1 MHQTSNFFLP
11 PICTKTSGE
20 IRRVG
25 VELEFSGLT
34 LENIARLINEQFGG
48 AVIADTAYENTIT
61 GTRLGDFKVELD
73 FQYLKEKG
81 RYKQDPEDPF
91 ALFNEW
97 SELFV
102 RMAAEQL
109 VPFEIV
115 SPPIPMDRLDELEPL
130 ISRLRKSGAQGT
142 DSGALY
148 AFGLHFNPELPS
160 LDSETIVCYLKA
172 FLCLYDWLV
181 DHSKIDLT
189 RLMSGYISPFPEDY
203 IRQVVDLDYYPDQD
217 RLIDDYLIANPTRNR
232 ALDMLPLFI
241 YLDKTRTLS
250 VIEDTRVHPRPTL
263 HYRLPNCHIDK
274 PGWNIDVD
282 WHNWLMVE
290 RLACNRECLDEVCRA
305 YIQYLDRPV
314 AELFQDWQEIVEEC
328 LKRNC
333 GL

>member
-1 MHQTSNFFLP
+1 MRQICRFPLP
-11 PICTKTSGE
+11 PIVTKVSGE

-34 LENIARLINEQFGG
+34 LENIARLIQEQFGG
-48 AVIADTAYENTIT
+48 RVIASTAYENTVVDT
-61 GTRLGDFKVELD
+61 SLGEFKVELD

-81 RYKQDPEDPF
+81 RYKHEPDDFLDQLDG
-91 ALFNEW
+91 W
-97 SELFV
+97 SEIIL

-115 SPPIPMDRLDELEPL
+115 SPPIPIDRLGELNQL
-130 ISRLRKSGAQGT
+130 IQCLRESGAQGT
-142 DSGALY
+142 ESGALY

-160 LDSETIVCYLKA
+160 LDAETIVCYLKA

-181 DHSKIDLT
+181 HHSRIDLT
-189 RLMSGYISPFPEDY
+189 RSMTGYISPFPTDY
-203 IRQVVDLDYYPDQD
+203 IRQVVDLDYHPDQD

-241 YLDKTRTLS
+241 YLDRTRTLS
-250 VIEDTRVHPRPTL
+250 VIDDTRVHPRPTL
-263 HYRLPNCHIDK
+263 HYRLPNCQIDK

-282 WHNWLMVE
+282 WQHWLMVE
-290 RLACNRECLDEVCRA
+290 RLACNRECLNATCQA
-305 YIQYLDRPV
+305 YISFLDRPV
-314 AELFQDWQEIVEEC
+314 AELFQNWQEMVEEC

>member
-1 MHQTSNFFLP
+1 MHQTSSFLLP
-11 PICTKTSGE
+11 PISTTASGE

-34 LENIARLINEQFGG
+34 LENIATLIQEQFGG
-48 AVIADTAYENTIT
+48 NVIANTPYESAIRDTI
-61 GTRLGDFKVELD
+61 LGDFKVELD

-81 RYKQDPEDPF
+81 RYKQDPEDF
-91 ALFNEW
+91 LAQLDEW
-97 SELFV
+97 SEVIL

-115 SPPIPMDRLDELEPL
+115 SPPIPMDRLCELGL
-130 ISRLRKSGAQGT
+130 LVRRLRQSGAQGT
-142 DSGALY
+142 EMGALY

-181 DHSKIDLT
+181 QRSHIDLT
-189 RLMSGYISPFPEDY
+189 RSMTGYISPFPSDY
-203 IRQVVDLDYYPDQD
+203 IRQVINLDYHPDQD
-217 RLIDDYLIANPTRNR
+217 KLIDDYLIANPTRNR
-232 ALDMLPLFI
+232 ALDMLPLFA

-250 VIEDTRVHPRPTL
+250 VINDDRVHARPTL
-263 HYRLPNCHIDK
+263 HYRLPNCLIDQ
-274 PGWNIDVD
+274 PGWNIDMD

-290 RLACNRECLDEVCRA
+290 RLACNPECLNALCRA
-305 YIQYLDRPV
+305 YMNFLNRSL
-314 AELFQDWQEIVEEC
+314 AELFQDWTETTEIC
-328 LKRNC
+328 LKDYP